1 MTDNELI
8 AQFMGLVRLESDATY
23 NLPQY
28 YRPEKDKRKKGSFV
42 GYPDQLKYATSW
54 DWLMPVV
61 EKIAET
67 HDFTIQF
74 YDGNCNCFCA
84 KQNFGA
90 SDIPGVG
97 HGGFKPHIQ
106 SVYKSVVALIKHI
119 NKS

>member
-1 MTDNELI
+1 MSAEVKSDNELI
-8 AQFMGLVRLESDATY
+8 AEFMGATPCEIEVKSIGTMPGYECEEFKLTVDELEY
-23 NLPQY
+23 H
-28 YRPEKDKRKKGSFV
+28 
-42 GYPDQLKYATSW
+42 TSW

-74 YDGNCNCFCA
+74 YAGDCNCYCT
-84 KQNFGA
+84 KQNYGA
-90 SDIPGVG
+90 SEIPGIG

-119 NKS
+119 NKP